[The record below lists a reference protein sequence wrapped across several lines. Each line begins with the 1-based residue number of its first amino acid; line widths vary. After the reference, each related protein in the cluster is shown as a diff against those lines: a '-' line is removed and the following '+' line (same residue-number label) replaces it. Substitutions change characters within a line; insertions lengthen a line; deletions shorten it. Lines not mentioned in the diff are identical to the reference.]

1 MAQFLVKVADEQG
14 HLRQQVEHG
23 YSEAEVHDRFTQQ
36 GYLVYWVKPR
46 TLLSTGGGQFGR
58 RGRLR
63 QSTFLI
69 FNQQFLTLIKAGLPI
84 LTALDL
90 LIKRQRDKA
99 LLQLLEN
106 VRERVRGGELLSD
119 AFAAQQ
125 VFPKMYTTT
134 LLAGEKSGN
143 MEEVLG
149 RYISYQ
155 RMVQT
160 FRKKLLVSLVYPA
173 LLVSVVT
180 LMLIFLITYVVP
192 KFADLFNNLGAQLPA
207 ITVFMLSL
215 GLNAQK
221 YAWVVLL
228 VGAAAIFLLW
238 RWKHSDQGAQRID
251 RFLLSLPLI
260 GEIRLKYQV
269 ANFSRI
275 LGTLLQG
282 GLPLV
287 PAMETAGESMSSRQ
301 MLNGVTAAAERVKE
315 GQSLAH
321 SLEAQKLFPDLAV
334 EMLEVGESTGALP
347 AMLASVAEFYEEDV
361 QTALSAAMAL
371 IEPMILIIMAVFV
384 GGILISLYMPI
395 FTLGTGD
402 RSRRTGTRARYR
414 AALSLR
420 IRRSERFP
428 VAPRSVREDPCA
440 PDVPL

>member
-1 MAQFLVKVADEQG
+1 MAEFLVKVADEQG
-14 HLRQQVEHG
+14 HLRQQVEQG

-46 TLLSTGGGQFGR
+46 TLLSPAGMRMGR
-58 RGRLR
+58 RGKLK
-63 QSTFLI
+63 QGTFLI

-90 LIKRQRDKA
+90 LIKRQRDKF

-106 VRERVRGGELLSD
+106 VRERVKGGELLSD

-173 LLVSVVT
+173 LLVSMVT
-180 LMLIFLITYVVP
+180 VMLMFLITYVVP
-192 KFADLFNNLGAQLPA
+192 KFADLFNNLGAELPA
-207 ITVFMLSL
+207 ITVFMLAV

-221 YAWVVLL
+221 YAWLAIVVLV
-228 VGAAAIFLLW
+228 VGGFLLW
-238 RWKHSDQGAQRID
+238 RWKQGDRGAEQID
-251 RFLLSLPLI
+251 KFLLSLPLV

-275 LGTLLQG
+275 LATLLQG

-287 PAMETAGESMSSRQ
+287 PAMETAGASMTSRQ
-301 MLNGVTAAAERVKE
+301 MVNGIVTAAGRVRE
-315 GQSLAH
+315 GQSLAK
-321 SLEAQKLFPDLAV
+321 SLEEQELFPDLAV

-347 AMLASVAEFYEEDV
+347 AMLGSVAEFYEEDV
-361 QTALSAAMAL
+361 QTALGAAMAL
-371 IEPMILIIMAVFV
+371 IEPIILIVMAVFV
-384 GGILISLYMPI
+384 GGILISLYLPI
-395 FTLGTGD
+395 FTLGAG
-402 RSRRTGTRARYR
+402 
-414 AALSLR
+414 
-420 IRRSERFP
+420 
-428 VAPRSVREDPCA
+428 VH
-440 PDVPL
+440 